1 MHLIGKPLKWFQ
13 LYLLKAQT
21 NGVTTTN
28 KEIRYMF
35 SLQEGFKAHLVQ
47 MYGDFKKEEIVT
59 KKLDELK
66 QTASAIVYI
75 TEFQALSV

>member
-1 MHLIGKPLKWFQ
+1 MPVIKKFNEDQLKLKGFLMQIKIKINNKGLKLTTPFDKIIYAKMHLIGKPFKWFQ

-35 SLQEGFKAHLVQ
+35 LL
-47 MYGDFKKEEIVT
+47 
-59 KKLDELK
+59 
-66 QTASAIVYI
+66 
-75 TEFQALSV
+75 